1 MTDIDF
7 KKLNELVLEKKED
20 DEINKNIC
28 SHNKIILQGMNS
40 ICEDCGEIVSKN
52 FSYEREWRYYGSMDT
67 RHNSDP
73 NRCNIRRVDDKG
85 IFKDVEKYQINPRI
99 INTANE
105 IYETVTNSKIYRG
118 NTRKGIVF
126 ACVYHAYNINQN
138 PQSCKNLIQI
148 FDMEQK
154 VALKGLKFVNLNLPI
169 KSSIRGDNSSNEV
182 KHLIQEIM
190 NQFNATEQQIIDV
203 HKLYEHL
210 MNRSSLLNRS
220 RPQSVAYGLV
230 CYYIMKKNPDYS
242 IDYFKEKI
250 KLSELT
256 LTRIVREIETIIS

>member
-1 MTDIDF
+1 M
-7 KKLNELVLEKKED
+7 N
-20 DEINKNIC
+20 EINFEKLKNLVTEKEENIDKKVC
-28 SHNKIILQGMNS
+28 CEHQKIILQGMNS
-40 ICEDCGEIVSKN
+40 VCEDCGMIVSKN
-52 FSYEREWRYYGSMDT
+52 FSYEREWRYYGSNDT

-73 NRCNIRRVDDKG
+73 NRCNLRKVEDKG
-85 IFKDVEKYQINPRI
+85 IFKDVEKYQINPKI

-105 IYETVTNSKIYRG
+105 IYEKVTNHKIYRG

-126 ACVYHAYNINQN
+126 ACVYHAYNLNN
-138 PQSCKNLIQI
+138 TPQSCKNLINV

-154 VALKGLKFVNLNLPI
+154 IALKGLKFVNLNLPL
-169 KSSIRGDNSSNEV
+169 KSTIRSDNSSNEV
-182 KHLIQEIM
+182 HHLIQEIM
-190 NQFNATEQQIIDV
+190 NQFNASELQIKDVTELHQ
-203 HKLYEHL
+203 HL

-242 IDYFKEKI
+242 LDFFKEKI

-256 LTRIVREIETIIS
+256 LSRIVREIETIIS

>member
-7 KKLNELVLEKKED
+7 EKLNEIVEK
-20 DEINKNIC
+20 DEKDVKIEKNECCLRCKGGICEECGTISSKNIFY
-28 SHNKIILQGMNS
+28 
-40 ICEDCGEIVSKN
+40 D
-52 FSYEREWRYYGSMDT
+52 REWCYYGSSDT

-73 NRCNIRRVDDKG
+73 NRCNLRRTDEKG
-85 IFKDVEKYQINPRI
+85 IYKDIEKYSINPKV

-105 IYETVTNSKIYRG
+105 IYEEVTNNKIYRG

-126 ACVYHAYNINQN
+126 ACVFHAYNINKN

-148 FDMEQK
+148 FDLEQK
-154 VALKGLKFVNLNLPI
+154 VALKGLKFVNLNLPVN
-169 KSSIRGDNSSNEV
+169 SNIRSDNSSNNVE
-182 KHLIQEIM
+182 HLILEIM
-190 NQFNATEQQIIDV
+190 NQFNATETQIRDV
-203 HKLYEHL
+203 NKLYEHL
-210 MNRSSLLNRS
+210 LNRSSLLNRS

-242 IDYFKEKI
+242 IDFFKEKI